1 MKEPLI
7 NSGRADMSPKLIR
20 GSLRQWWKALA
31 LLCCCFPLPGLATS
45 VPESHVRVELVAQT
59 LSIQPG
65 EPFWAAVVFTPE
77 KPWKIYWRNPGESGL
92 PTRLAWDLSGGAR
105 HGDILWPYPE
115 RFEYQGIVSYGYGD
129 ATSLLTRV
137 TPPADLDEG
146 QTFPLV
152 ASVSWLA
159 CDDECIQGQSVL
171 SLNLP
176 VTDATP
182 LENPAWRRIESSGK
196 GRLPRQVGVESAGYS
211 IADGRLDLELESDTL
226 DLSDALEVAFFP
238 ELPDIISEETAP
250 DTEWSK
256 SKFRLSQALSEYH
269 SGSREPLSGVLVA
282 LTPEGKRAYTFEA
295 VYRPLSAPSNT
306 TPDSPTGHPEKGLFV
321 MMLLALAGGIL
332 LNLMPCVFPVL
343 SLKAIGLVQAHELS
357 DMAHKC
363 HGIAYTMGVM
373 TFFSVVAGVLYFLK
387 AGGASIGWGFHLQ
400 TPWFVAL
407 MAYLLFILGLGFS
420 GLLEIGAGTMGIG
433 QFLTQSKGYAGS
445 FMTGALA
452 AVVASPCTAPFMGTA
467 VVFAITQ
474 PPLSALLI
482 FLSLAFGM
490 ALPFLLIA
498 FIPDIG
504 RFLPKP
510 GPWMDAFKQAMAFP
524 LYLTSIWLLWV
535 LGRQTNAS
543 VMALVLVGILLLLF
557 AVWLRKIEAGAHGR
571 WRLVKTTLSLAAL
584 VGSFAM
590 LWLPGMSAT
599 STQKAVHVPARDN
612 FWEPYSE
619 LRLAELRAQNRPVFL
634 NITADWC
641 ISCIANERVAL
652 SMTSVRDAFREKNI
666 APLKG
671 DWTNNHPRITGVL
684 ESFNRNGVPLYI
696 LYPPG
701 KDADP
706 IILPQWLTPFNVLS
720 AFEAI

>member
-1 MKEPLI
+1 MLFYFPAPGGTVE
-7 NSGRADMSPKLIR
+7 SGSK
-20 GSLRQWWKALA
+20 
-31 LLCCCFPLPGLATS
+31 
-45 VPESHVRVELVAQT
+45 SHVRVELVAQT

-65 EPFWAAVVFTPE
+65 MPFRVGVEFTPE
-77 KPWKIYWRNPGESGL
+77 KPWKIYWRNPGASGL
-92 PTRLAWDLSGGAR
+92 PTRLAWDLPGGTR
-105 HGDILWPYPE
+105 HGDTLWPYPE
-115 RFEYQGIVSYGYGD
+115 RFEYQGIVSYGYSD
-129 ATSLLTRV
+129 TTSLLTKI
-137 TPPADLDEG
+137 TPPSDLIEG
-146 QTFPLV
+146 QTFPLA

-171 SLNLP
+171 SLALP
-176 VTDATP
+176 VSGATP
-182 LENPAWRRIESSGK
+182 IENPAWLRIETSGEK
-196 GRLPRQVGVESAGYS
+196 RLPRQMDAESAGYR
-211 IADGRLDLELESDTL
+211 IADSRLILELESDAL
-226 DLSDALEVAFFP
+226 DLSDALEVVFFP
-238 ELPDIISEETAP
+238 ELPDIIADETMP

-256 SKFRLSQALSEYH
+256 SKFQLSQALSEYH
-269 SGSREPLSGVLVA
+269 PGSREPLSGVLVA
-282 LTPEGKRAYTFEA
+282 RTPKGKHAYGFQA
-295 VYRPLSAPSNT
+295 GYRPLS
-306 TPDSPTGHPEKGLFV
+306 SPPVTDAGSTVVQSENNLLI
-321 MMLLALAGGIL
+321 MILLAMAGGIL

-343 SLKAIGLVQAHELS
+343 SLKAISLVQAHELS
-357 DMAHKC
+357 GMAHKC
-363 HGIAYTMGVM
+363 HGMAYTIGVM
-373 TFFSVVAGVLYFLK
+373 TFFAIVSGVLYFLK

-474 PPLSALLI
+474 PPLSALLV

-510 GPWMDAFKQAMAFP
+510 GPWMDIFKQAMAFP
-524 LYLTSIWLLWV
+524 LYLTAIWLLWV
-535 LGRQTNAS
+535 LGRQTDAS
-543 VMALVLVGILLLLF
+543 IMALVLVGILLLLF
-557 AVWLRKIEAGAHGR
+557 AVWLRKVEAGSRGR
-571 WRLVKTTLSLAAL
+571 WRHFKTALSLAA
-584 VGSFAM
+584 VAGSFAM
-590 LWLPGMSAT
+590 LWLPGLSIT
-599 STQKAVHVPARDN
+599 SPQTTGRVLAQDS

-619 LRLAELRAQNRPVFL
+619 ERLAELRAQHRPVFL

-666 APLKG
+666 AALKG
-671 DWTNNHPRITGVL
+671 DWTNNHPRITEIL
-684 ESFNRNGVPLYI
+684 ESFNRNGVPLYV

-701 KDADP
+701 EDVEP
-706 IILPQWLTPFNVLS
+706 IMLPQWLTPFNVIS
-720 AFEAI
+720 ALESI